1 MPGVRFRALKGAGIR
16 YGHKQDESSIVTGDQ
31 SEKSRWYRAYSSTL
45 GNRGALVFFKQ
56 FPRNSERRIPMKIIY
71 KDGTV
76 GECPEEEVTHV
87 LRHSAAHIMAQAIQ
101 RLYPEADFAY
111 GPATERGFYY
121 DVDLGDKKL
130 TDEDLAAI
138 EAEMKKITKENLPF
152 KSFILGREEAVKFMH
167 ERGAKYKEEHIGD
180 LPEDAIISFYQ
191 QGDYVDMC
199 IGPHIT
205 YTKALKAFK
214 ITGQSG
220 AYWKDN
226 AKNKMLTR
234 INGVA
239 FATQEE
245 LAEYEKQLEEAKARD
260 HRKIGKEMGLFMT
273 DDLIGKGLPMFLPK
287 GYIVW
292 QELENY
298 IRSKEVKLGYQHVL
312 TPCVGSVQLYKT
324 SGHWDHYRKNMFPP
338 MEVEGETFVLRPMN
352 CPHHMMI
359 YANKPHSYRELPI
372 RIGEIAHDF
381 RFEASGTLKGIE
393 RVRHF
398 CQNDAHLFVTP
409 GQIEEE
415 FKKVVDLILDVYKDF
430 GITDYR
436 CVLSLR
442 DPADTEKYYPD
453 DDMWNNAE
461 NALRQ
466 VLNDIGIEYT
476 EEIGEAAFYGPKLDV
491 NVKPAVGGEYT
502 LSTCQLDFCLPMKF
516 DLKYIDSDSTEKTPV
531 VLHRA
536 ILGTLDRFMAYIIE
550 QTMGKFPTWLAP
562 LQVKVL
568 PVSEKT
574 NDYAAKVNEALENAG
589 VRTFLDDRSEKIG
602 YKIREGQQV
611 DRVPYM
617 LIIGQK
623 EAEEGTVSVRKRDC
637 TENEVMSLEAFIA
650 KVTEEIRTKAR

>member
-1 MPGVRFRALKGAGIR
+1 
-16 YGHKQDESSIVTGDQ
+16 
-31 SEKSRWYRAYSSTL
+31 
-45 GNRGALVFFKQ
+45 
-56 FPRNSERRIPMKIIY
+56 MKIIY